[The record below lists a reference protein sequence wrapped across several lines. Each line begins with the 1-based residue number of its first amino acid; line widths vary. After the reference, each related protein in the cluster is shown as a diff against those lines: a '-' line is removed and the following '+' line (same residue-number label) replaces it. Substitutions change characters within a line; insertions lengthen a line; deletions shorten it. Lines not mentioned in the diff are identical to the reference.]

1 MSAIESLTL
10 PEPRAPQH
18 PRLMN
23 IIRAINRRLPNKD
36 RVAIPLMQTSITYQE
51 FISHIQQ
58 LREEVRDLLET
69 KSPKI
74 YQQLHD
80 GNLSVHQIYARI
92 NSIRGFTM
100 DHVVA
105 TVLIAIDITISR
117 KLHHQAARS
126 TDRFGMVDDLPD
138 YSEER
143 EIEELERFLH
153 GHQYD

>member
-10 PEPRAPQH
+10 PEPREPQH

-80 GNLSVHQIYARI
+80 GNLSV

-117 KLHHQAARS
+117 KLDHQAARS